1 MLALWESLKQ
11 QKEQEKCSV
20 ENIFQF
26 SLKIDTKLI
35 SEKDKYGK
43 THKRL
48 VELIVVGWWYQI
60 KENKLLCTKK
70 LWKMIT

>member
-1 MLALWESLKQ
+1 
-11 QKEQEKCSV
+11 
-20 ENIFQF
+20 
-26 SLKIDTKLI
+26 
-35 SEKDKYGK
+35 
-43 THKRL
+43 L

>member
-48 VELIVVGWWYQI
+48 VELIVVG
-60 KENKLLCTKK
+60 
-70 LWKMIT
+70 